1 MPNHEPRG
9 PRAYA
14 ALAAWIAVA
23 CAAVALDWT
32 RRQLAAPR
40 ATWRPLALAALAV
53 ALASA
58 VTHAPLTWGPSHADA
73 ATAGEPATMHAA
85 GVEAPADVV
94 PTATADALLQPGH
107 YSDPRDDATVGP
119 PMLEHAAP
127 GGPDNGTMPGWLPGG
142 LARWWPDIVAAAHEH
157 GLDSH
162 AWGAIVAQENPW
174 GNPAAVSP
182 AGAFGLSQTMP
193 ATAAGIEDATGLD
206 CRDPGQQLR
215 CGAWYYAARVRDA
228 GDLWQSPADDEGVLL
243 VAAAAYNGGGSPASD
258 VRAAVQAG
266 AGDVCA
272 GVRYSETKVYCYAF
286 RDRWRQTMAERAA
299 DPTAPRASAPWRDPF
314 GPRVAPGVPV
324 PYLQAMEVGR

>member
-1 MPNHEPRG
+1 MPDHYEPRG
-9 PRAYA
+9 LRAYV

-53 ALASA
+53 ALAGGIA
-58 VTHAPLTWGPSHADA
+58 HAPLTWGPSHADA

-162 AWGAIVAQENPW
+162 AWGAVIAIECPW
-174 GNPAAVSP
+174 GDPNCGSP
-182 AGAFGLSQTMP
+182 AGARGLAQILD
-193 ATAAGIEDATGLD
+193 ATAVGIAAQSGLPCNLQPFD
-206 CRDPGQQLR
+206 GPTSLR
-215 CGAWYYAARVRDA
+215 CGAFHFADLVRQNADLWMPGDDLATLLAAAVSYNAGPGAQPRRAVREAAQA
-228 GDLWQSPADDEGVLL
+228 GGDLCAGVAFAETASYCRQYRDLWQAT
-243 VAAAAYNGGGSPASD
+243 VASRGRSVPQIGGQEA
-258 VRAAVQAG
+258 
-266 AGDVCA
+266 
-272 GVRYSETKVYCYAF
+272 
-286 RDRWRQTMAERAA
+286 MAR
-299 DPTAPRASAPWRDPF
+299 P
-314 GPRVAPGVPV
+314 
-324 PYLQAMEVGR
+324 

>member
-162 AWGAIVAQENPW
+162 AWGAIVAQECPW
-174 GNPAAVSP
+174 GDPACGSH
-182 AGAFGLSQTMP
+182 AGAQGLAQIMP
-193 ATAAGIEDATGLD
+193 MTAADIEAQTGLP
-206 CRDPGQQLR
+206 CRTSAHDGPTSLR
-215 CGAWYYAARVRDA
+215 CGAWYYAARVRDYA
-228 GDLWQSPADDEGVLL
+228 DLWTPGDDEPTLL
-243 VAAAAYNGGGSPASD
+243 AAAAAYNGGSLPASD
-258 VRAAVQAG
+258 VRRAAENG
-266 AGDVCA
+266 ADDLCA
-272 GVRYSETKVYCYAF
+272 GVRYAETRAYCYAYSE
-286 RDRWRQTMAERAA
+286 RWRATLAERGA
-299 DPTAPRASAPWRDPF
+299 
-314 GPRVAPGVPV
+314 GPGGPV
-324 PYLQAMEVGR
+324 GLPQLEAMR